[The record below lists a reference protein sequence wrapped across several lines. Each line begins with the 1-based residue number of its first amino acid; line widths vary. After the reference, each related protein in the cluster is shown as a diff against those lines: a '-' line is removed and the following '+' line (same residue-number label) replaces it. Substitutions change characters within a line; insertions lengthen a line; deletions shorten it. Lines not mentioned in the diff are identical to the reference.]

1 MTAARGGE
9 RVGEKKGKKEKR
21 NAHPPAYIWIPLKKS
36 KVSKAP
42 FFFFSP
48 CSVCLFASNPTADQR
63 GLESSLGHTGLIVGG
78 VTDFFFPFFEDS
90 RRVFVILPKHALSSE
105 EWNRTWSH
113 QVVACTSSNIR
124 ERRSEA
130 ALVSCCQRPV
140 FFLWHWKEMPYASLS
155 VSVSDRWATESATSM
170 EGTEK
175 LKNTDFASFPCIFR
189 ICSLFLLGKHP
200 QVNESKFCH
209 LPKEGFSCGAA
220 KTCMAFRSKYW

>member
-9 RVGEKKGKKEKR
+9 RVEERKEEC
-21 NAHPPAYIWIPLKKS
+21 PPACLHLNPFKEIKGFQSSFFLFFPLL
-36 KVSKAP
+36 
-42 FFFFSP
+42 
-48 CSVCLFASNPTADQR
+48 CLSVCQQSDCRPR
-63 GLESSLGHTGLIVGG
+63 GLESSLGLTALIAGG
-78 VTDFFFPFFEDS
+78 VTDFLVFPFFEDS
-90 RRVFVILPKHALSSE
+90 RRVFVILPKDALSSE

-140 FFLWHWKEMPYASLS
+140 FLLWHWKEMPYASLG
-155 VSVSDRWATESATSM
+155 VNASDRWATESATSM

-175 LKNTDFASFPCIFR
+175 LKNTDFASFPCTFR